1 MFQNLCLRSSA
12 SILTADSEDTTV
24 SETHKLNILIV
35 DDDAYVRET
44 LAMVLATADYVTSTA
59 KDGIDALVKFKA
71 SPSDILLCDLE
82 MPRMSGFELLSV
94 VRRRFPK
101 IAVVAMSGLY
111 DGDCVPDEVI
121 ADAFYAKGR
130 SYPSRLFNIVADAI
144 RNSKVRVNAR
154 IRDSAPVWARYVGKD
169 TNGMPCVVL
178 SCKECLRSF
187 LVRAEGDVSLAVKE
201 TQCVFCLSEIQFVI
215 ASSLSSP
222 ATVNLANNI
231 TCINKPARSLAASDT
246 KLRAAA
252 KGQ

>member
-1 MFQNLCLRSSA
+1 MFRNLCLRSSA
-12 SILTADSEDTTV
+12 SILTADLEDTTV
-24 SETHKLNILIV
+24 SETRKLDILIV
-35 DDDAYVRET
+35 DDDACVRET
-44 LAMVLATADYVTSTA
+44 LALVLATEGYETSTA
-59 KDGIDALVKFKA
+59 RDGIDALVNFKT
-71 SPSDILLCDLE
+71 SPPDILLCDLE

-111 DGDCVPDEVI
+111 EGDCIPNEVI
-121 ADAFYAKGR
+121 ADAFYAKGH
-130 SYPSRLFNIVADAI
+130 SHPSRLFNVVADAI
-144 RNSKVRVNAR
+144 RSSKARVNAR
-154 IRDSAPVWARYVGKD
+154 IRDSAPVWARHVGRD
-169 TNGMPCVVL
+169 SSGMPCVVL

-215 ASSLSSP
+215 ASNVSSP